1 MKKFFVYFALFIAVF
16 FVLSCGE
23 SEEDGEGSACTTQG
37 DLRCNGNMLQKC
49 DQEAWKNFENCADS
63 GKTCNAGTGKCESGN
78 GDTNDGAGIHLGIIG
93 FNNRLE
99 TKDITRLT
107 NSNDFINFIE
117 NHLSREDNT
126 ALYYAVDNALEMM
139 KKYNKPPKLE
149 NVALVTFTDGMD
161 NQSINLT
168 PGYSK
173 GEDYL
178 NDLHNKIINEKIHGL
193 PVQAYTIGFRTKDE
207 IPDVLLPDFEDV
219 LKKLA
224 SNGNNF
230 SVSDMKEVKERFAI
244 IADNLSK
251 VSKSIDI
258 GVYMPAGYDDGL
270 VIRYSFDDVNV
281 ETVENSTLYI
291 EGTFRQQTMSLENI
305 SYHGFKTPTDGTS
318 IQSLQTSNGSRYF
331 LFQDLR
337 YSNGESV
344 PDDLYKSAKLWKRI
358 KGSWVGESEINMANL
373 PPIVEVDMSS
383 ALIVVVLDC
392 TTSLTP
398 DNFRMMKD
406 AAEEFVRTL
415 ANVNGNGGGSGNNT
429 EPTEPTTPSDSAK
442 EACYSIYECMVD
454 CGSDGECQQAC
465 LNNGTA
471 EGQSTFMA
479 MYNCWDNNGCFDAQT
494 QEDYSNCVLNNC
506 YDETDACGLISGG
519 GSAAGDTSYASPY
532 GSAQINI
539 SSTYIVTD
547 ADGNLG
553 QEMVTMGS
561 FISGNYGNSQ
571 IVPAAAAQSY
581 YYTSMYT
588 EDGETMMQTAQYF
601 TDSTGQNILN
611 PFVIAITNVEASV
624 GSNYYG
630 LLDQNGVGYIMLAD
644 VTVSGNSLNL
654 SCYHAFSE
662 GELTVQNLYAAA
674 GSAGALAVSG
684 TVNLYSPKNYANG
697 YGDISDQL
705 GVTVCSPK

>member
-63 GKTCNAGTGKCESGN
+63 GKTCNANQGACTSGGSSSGDN
-78 GDTNDGAGIHLGIIG
+78 GSGIYLGIIG
-93 FNNRLE
+93 FNTNLNQ
-99 TKDITRLT
+99 TKEIARLT
-107 NSNDFINFIE
+107 NYNDFTNFIE
-117 NHLSREDNT
+117 GLNKDTYT
-126 ALYYAVDNALEMM
+126 ALYLAADTALDMM
-139 KKYNKPPKLE
+139 QKYNKPPKLE
-149 NVALVTFTDGMD
+149 HVALVTFTDGID
-161 NQSINLT
+161 NQSIAGKPEYNT
-168 PGYSK
+168 K
-173 GEDYL
+173 EEYL
-178 NDLHNKIINEKIHGL
+178 EVIHNKIVNEKIHGL
-193 PVQAYTIGFRTKDE
+193 PVEAYSIGFNSETE
-207 IPDVLLPDFEDV
+207 MSEDDKNYFDTQ

-224 SNGNNF
+224 SSGNDFQSSN
-230 SVSDMKEVKERFAI
+230 MQEVQNRFAQ
-244 IADNLSK
+244 IAANLSK
-251 VSKSIDI
+251 VSKTVDM
-258 GVYMPAGYDDGL
+258 GLYMAGGYNEGF
-270 VIRYSFDDVNV
+270 VIRYTFDNV
-281 ETVENSTLYI
+281 DKAESSKLYI
-291 EGTFRQQTMSLENI
+291 EGVYRKQAGKLENI
-305 SYHGFKTPTDGTS
+305 SYQGFKAGESS
-318 IQSLQTSNGSRYF
+318 IQAQKTSDNTLYF
-331 LFQDLR
+331 MFKDLR
-337 YSNGESV
+337 YSNGDNV
-344 PDDLYKSAKLWKRI
+344 PDDLYRSAKLWYKMDS
-358 KGSWVGESEINMANL
+358 KSDWVGEIELDMGDMD
-373 PPIVEVDMSS
+373 PIVEVDMSS
-383 ALIVVVLDC
+383 ALIMLVLDC
-392 TTSLTP
+392 TKSLS
-398 DNFRMMKD
+398 DENFRMMKN

-415 ANVNGNGGGSGNNT
+415 ANASGNGGGSGNNT
-429 EPTEPTTPSDSAK
+429 EPTDPTTNPGNDLNCG
-442 EACYSIYECMVD
+442 EIYQCMVD
-454 CGSDGECQQAC
+454 CGSDGDCQQGCYDKGSANGKTQIMALIQC
-465 LNNGTA
+465 LNTCSESSA
-471 EGQSTFMA
+471 TDDEF
-479 MYNCWDNNGCFDAQT
+479 
-494 QEDYSNCVLNNC
+494 QECATSQCSSEISNC
-506 YDETDACGLISGG
+506 EGLGG
-519 GSAAGDTSYASPY
+519 GAAGDTSYASPY

-547 ADGNLG
+547 ADSQLG

-561 FISGNYGNSQ
+561 FISGNYGSSQ